1 MAWLY
6 GLWFLLCYCII
17 HCVLVEFIWFVELE
31 TQFMRRYEAFDKKNL
46 RHSDNGRLGVGSG
59 LTFGGIRDPQKQ
71 WLSRRSLKCY
81 FRPQITTRQHDSKR
95 SPDGRLLHC
104 FFVFFEHAVAVL
116 AKAVGRDFAGTV
128 VRTGKSGRNIYAER
142 WLLVAGFHWPVV
154 CGRTHCG
161 GRLFPPRCFF
171 LCLNR
176 ISSGIETRPTLYKLG
191 LTSDFLQQWC
201 PICRLSFVRSALS
214 VSLTSP
220 EFQQFNNNV
229 QFEFR
234 PAITCKFA

>member
-1 MAWLY
+1 MA
-6 GLWFLLCYCII
+6 LWTLIPPLLLHNSLCFGGVHLIRGTWDAIYASLWG
-17 HCVLVEFIWFVELE
+17 VWQKESASFGQWTTWSWF
-31 TQFMRRYEAFDKKNL
+31 RSDL
-46 RHSDNGRLGVGSG
+46 R
-59 LTFGGIRDPQKQ
+59 GIRDPQKQ